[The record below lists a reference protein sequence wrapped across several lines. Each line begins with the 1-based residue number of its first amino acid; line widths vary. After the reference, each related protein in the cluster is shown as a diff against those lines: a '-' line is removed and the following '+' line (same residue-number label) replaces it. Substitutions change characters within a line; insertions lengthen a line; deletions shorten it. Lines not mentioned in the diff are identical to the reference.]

1 MASGAGAPGSSCAT
15 DRRGASCQGPQG
27 TLPSGSE
34 AGTFVAPVITSLLVL
49 EAKGQ
54 RRREER
60 LGAVG
65 CSESI
70 LGNG

>member
-15 DRRGASCQGPQG
+15 DRPGASCQGPQG
-27 TLPSGSE
+27 TLTSSSE
-34 AGTFVAPVITSLLVL
+34 AGTFVTPVITLLLVL
-49 EAKGQ
+49 EAKGE

-60 LGAVG
+60 LGALG

-70 LGNG
+70 PGDG